1 VRRQRALAMAVIAMI
16 AAGTPLAAQ
25 ARRLPPSAAADT
37 TDTVLVPAR
46 RRQLEQ
52 MVRARWLA
60 VVRQRLQLTDAQLA
74 RLQETNRHFSNQRQQ
89 LNRAEHGVRG
99 EMRGQLTGV
108 ATADDKRLAVLID
121 SLLDIQR
128 QRLEIVQA
136 EQRELAMFLTP
147 LQRVRYLALQEQLR
161 QRVEALHQRAR
172 ARAGVDEEPGGY

>member
-1 VRRQRALAMAVIAMI
+1 MAVIAMI

-89 LNRAEHGVRG
+89 LNRAEHGVRA